1 MAIEKK
7 KNATAAWD
15 ILQRFSDPCV
25 ILLLSKYSLFL
36 QEWALIPT
44 ASTAPAVNINTK
56 FKKSSVASMIGHASG
71 SKKLANIPYIESVV
85 IPQAAANIVQFTRP
99 EYWFDVFSRAAT
111 KPMEITI
118 KIKLIERRILSA
130 SANILF
136 VCLSFLIGT
145 FNRFKYV
152 SLKKYIYFLL
162 VNQNQ
167 NDRGT

>member
-71 SKKLANIPYIESVV
+71 SKKLANIAYIESVV
-85 IPQAAANIVQFTRP
+85 IP
-99 EYWFDVFSRAAT
+99 
-111 KPMEITI
+111 
-118 KIKLIERRILSA
+118 
-130 SANILF
+130 
-136 VCLSFLIGT
+136 
-145 FNRFKYV
+145 
-152 SLKKYIYFLL
+152 
-162 VNQNQ
+162 
-167 NDRGT
+167 